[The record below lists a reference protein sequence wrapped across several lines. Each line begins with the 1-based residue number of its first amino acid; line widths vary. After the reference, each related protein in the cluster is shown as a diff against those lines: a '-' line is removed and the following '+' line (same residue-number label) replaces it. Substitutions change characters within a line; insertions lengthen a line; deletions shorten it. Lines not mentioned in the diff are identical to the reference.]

1 MSAQEYLVKGIIRTK
16 RMFKVI
22 IVGRFIQSIL
32 DSLKLTDDDDFED
45 DLEDNEPV
53 VRRRETVRPER
64 MERETAAAREQ
75 SIPQPPKRFEAK
87 PMRSAQVRSY
97 EEQAETYEQPKR
109 VTRTERQPVP
119 MRSASASGLELI
131 IRQPTSFNDSQE
143 ICDLLKQDRAIIV
156 NLEKVEPELAQ
167 KMMDFISGAI
177 YALDAKIH
185 QISGAIF
192 CISPEKVDI
201 SGDYFAMISE
211 TTGFKIP
218 DLLKK

>member
-1 MSAQEYLVKGIIRTK
+1 MGKL
-16 RMFKVI
+16 
-22 IVGRFIQSIL
+22 IQGIL
-32 DSLKLTDDDDFED
+32 DSLKLTDEDDFED
-45 DLEDNEPV
+45 DLEDDEPIV
-53 VRRRETVRPER
+53 KRRNTVRSER
-64 MERETAAAREQ
+64 IDRDSVVAAREQ
-75 SIPQPPKRFEAK
+75 SAPQPPRRFESK
-87 PMRSAQVRSY
+87 PQMRSAQVRSY
-97 EEQAETYEQPKR
+97 EEYPDLQEQPRR
-109 VTRTERQPVP
+109 VSSRPERQPVP

-131 IRQPTSFNDSQE
+131 IRQPSRFEDSQE

-156 NLEKVEPELAQ
+156 NLEKVEPELGQ

-192 CISPEKVDI
+192 CISPAKVDI

-218 DLLKK
+218 DLLNR

>member
-1 MSAQEYLVKGIIRTK
+1 MGKL
-16 RMFKVI
+16 
-22 IVGRFIQSIL
+22 IQGIL
-32 DSLKLTDDDDFED
+32 DSLKLTDEDDFED
-45 DLEDNEPV
+45 DLEDDEPV
-53 VRRRETVRPER
+53 VRRRESVRSER
-64 MERETAAAREQ
+64 LERESVAATREQ
-75 SIPQPPKRFEAK
+75 SVQQPPRRFETR
-87 PMRSAQVRSY
+87 PQMRSAQVRSY
-97 EEQAETYEQPKR
+97 EEPEVQEQPRR
-109 VTRTERQPVP
+109 VSPRPERQPVP

-131 IRQPTSFNDSQE
+131 IRQPSRFEDSQE

-156 NLEKVEPELAQ
+156 NLEKVEPELGQ

-192 CISPEKVDI
+192 CISPAKVDI

-218 DLLKK
+218 DLLNR

>member
-1 MSAQEYLVKGIIRTK
+1 
-16 RMFKVI
+16 
-22 IVGRFIQSIL
+22 VGKLIQSIL
-32 DSLKLTDDDDFED
+32 DSLKLTDEDDFED
-45 DLEDNEPV
+45 DLEDDEPV
-53 VRRRETVRPER
+53 VKRREITKSER
-64 MERETAAAREQ
+64 LERESVAAAREQ
-75 SIPQPPKRFEAK
+75 SVPQPPRRFETR
-87 PMRSAQVRSY
+87 PQMRSAQVRSY
-97 EEQAETYEQPKR
+97 DEQAEVQEQPRR

-131 IRQPTSFNDSQE
+131 IRQPSRFEDSQE

-156 NLEKVEPELAQ
+156 NLEKVEPELGQ

-192 CISPEKVDI
+192 CISPAKVDI
-201 SGDYFAMISE
+201 SGDYFALISE

-218 DLLKK
+218 DLLNR

>member
-1 MSAQEYLVKGIIRTK
+1 MGK
-16 RMFKVI
+16 
-22 IVGRFIQSIL
+22 FIQSIL
-32 DSLKLTDDDDFED
+32 DSLKLTDEDDFED
-45 DLEDNEPV
+45 DLEDDEPV
-53 VRRRETVRPER
+53 VRRREVSRTER
-64 MERETAAAREQ
+64 TERESFAAAKEQ
-75 SIPQPPKRFEAK
+75 AVPQSPKRFEAR

-97 EEQAETYEQPKR
+97 EEPSEAQEQPRR
-109 VTRTERQPVP
+109 VTRQERQPVQ
-119 MRSASASGLELI
+119 MRSASSGGLELI
-131 IRQPTSFNDSQE
+131 IRQPASFDDSQE
-143 ICDLLKQDRAIIV
+143 ICDLLKQDRAVII

-192 CISPEKVDI
+192 CISPAKVDI

-218 DLLKK
+218 DLLNK

>member
-1 MSAQEYLVKGIIRTK
+1 M
-16 RMFKVI
+16 I

-32 DSLKLTDDDDFED
+32 DSLKLTDEDDFED
-45 DLEDNEPV
+45 DLEDDEPV
-53 VRRRETVRPER
+53 VRRREAVRTER
-64 MERETAAAREQ
+64 MERTERESSVAAARE
-75 SIPQPPKRFEAK
+75 SAAPQPPRRFEAR
-87 PMRSAQVRSY
+87 PMRSAQVKNY
-97 EEQAETYEQPKR
+97 EEPAEPQEQPRR
-109 VTRTERQPVP
+109 VSRQERQPVQ

-143 ICDLLKQDRAIIV
+143 ICDLLKMERAIIV

-185 QISGAIF
+185 QISGAVF
-192 CISPEKVDI
+192 CISPAKVDI

-211 TTGFKIP
+211 TAGFTIP

>member
-1 MSAQEYLVKGIIRTK
+1 MGKL
-16 RMFKVI
+16 
-22 IVGRFIQSIL
+22 IQGIL
-32 DSLKLTDDDDFED
+32 DSLKLTDEDDFDDDFD
-45 DLEDNEPV
+45 DDEPV
-53 VRRRETVRPER
+53 VRRREALKSER
-64 MERETAAAREQ
+64 IERESVAAAREVREQ
-75 SIPQPPKRFEAK
+75 PVPQAPRRFESR
-87 PMRSAQVRSY
+87 PQMRSSQVRSF
-97 EEQAETYEQPKR
+97 EEPTEVQEQPRR

-131 IRQPTSFNDSQE
+131 IRQPSRFEDSQE

-156 NLEKVEPELAQ
+156 NLEKVDPELGQ

-185 QISGAIF
+185 QISGAVF
-192 CISPEKVDI
+192 CISPAKVDI

-218 DLLKK
+218 DLLNR

>member
-1 MSAQEYLVKGIIRTK
+1 MND
-16 RMFKVI
+16 
-22 IVGRFIQSIL
+22 VGKFIQSIL
-32 DSLKLTDDDDFED
+32 DSLKLTDEDDFDE
-45 DLEDNEPV
+45 DLEDDEPV
-53 VRRRETVRPER
+53 VRRRETMRTER
-64 MERETAAAREQ
+64 MERAEKSEPVAAAKEQ
-75 SIPQPPKRFEAK
+75 AQPPKRFEAR
-87 PMRSAQVRSY
+87 PMRSAQVRVNY
-97 EEQAETYEQPKR
+97 EEPAETYEQPRR
-109 VTRTERQPVP
+109 VTRQERQPVP

-143 ICDLLKQDRAIIV
+143 ICDLLKQERAIIV

-218 DLLKK
+218 DLLNK

>member
-1 MSAQEYLVKGIIRTK
+1 VSK
-16 RMFKVI
+16 
-22 IVGRFIQSIL
+22 FIQSIL
-32 DSLKLTDDDDFED
+32 DSLKLTDEDDFED
-45 DLEDNEPV
+45 DLEDDEPV
-53 VRRRETVRPER
+53 VRRRETQRPER
-64 MERETAAAREQ
+64 VERETAAAREQ
-75 SIPQPPKRFEAK
+75 VPQPPKRFEAK
-87 PMRSAQVRSY
+87 PMRSSQVRNSY
-97 EEQAETYEQPKR
+97 EEPAEAYEQPRR
-109 VTRTERQPVP
+109 VTRQERQPVQ
-119 MRSASASGLELI
+119 MRSAASSGLELI
-131 IRQPTSFNDSQE
+131 IRQPSSFDDSQE
-143 ICDLLKQDRAIIV
+143 ICDLLKQDRAIII

-185 QISGAIF
+185 QISGCIF

>member
-1 MSAQEYLVKGIIRTK
+1 MGK
-16 RMFKVI
+16 
-22 IVGRFIQSIL
+22 FIQSIL
-32 DSLKLTDDDDFED
+32 DSLKLTDEDDFED
-45 DLEDNEPV
+45 DLEDDEPV
-53 VRRRETVRPER
+53 VRRRETLRSER
-64 MERETAAAREQ
+64 AERESAAAREQ
-75 SIPQPPKRFEAK
+75 AVPQPPKRFEAR
-87 PMRSAQVRSY
+87 PMRSAQTRSY
-97 EEQAETYEQPKR
+97 EEPTETYEQPRR
-109 VTRTERQPVP
+109 VTTRQERQPVP
-119 MRSASASGLELI
+119 MRSASSSGLELI
-131 IRQPTSFNDSQE
+131 IRQPSSFDDSQE

-185 QISGAIF
+185 QISGCIF
-192 CISPEKVDI
+192 CISPAKVDI